1 MMTTTPEIF
10 LQPATIAHDDEVDFA
25 RRFGGIAR
33 LYGERALE
41 RFRAAH
47 VCVVGVGG
55 VGSWI
60 VEALARSA
68 VGRLTLIDLDNV
80 AESNI
85 NRQIQALSNT
95 IGMPK
100 IEALKQRIALINPY
114 CEVELVEDFID
125 QDNIPHMIG
134 INRYDYVIDAIDSAK
149 AKAALIAWC
158 SQHAIPLITIGGA
171 GGQTDPTKV
180 EVRDLARTEQ
190 EPLLK
195 RVRKILRAN
204 YGFARGEKHKYHID
218 AVFSMEAQRGPET
231 GDACAIDPNS
241 ITGLN
246 CAGFGS
252 SMVVTATFGMV
263 AAAHLLRKLAD
274 EANAAVPKAVLQA
287 TPAAAPAAP
296 AILAA
301 DDAGQLEEALLS

>member
-1 MMTTTPEIF
+1 MNTLNTSF
-10 LQPATIAHDDEVDFA
+10 LAAAANDDIDYA

-41 RFRAAH
+41 RFGTAH

-55 VGSWI
+55 VGSWV

-68 VGRLTLIDLDNV
+68 IGRLTLIDLDNV

-85 NRQIQALSNT
+85 NRQIQALSGT
-95 IGMPK
+95 VGQAK
-100 IEALKQRIALINPY
+100 IAALAERIAQINPY
-114 CEVELVEDFID
+114 CQVTQVEDFID
-125 QDNIPHMIG
+125 ADNLDTMIG
-134 INRYDYVIDAIDSAK
+134 GHRPGAPRFDYVIDAIDSVK

-158 SQHAIPLITIGGA
+158 RAHAIPLITIGGA
-171 GGQTDPTKV
+171 GGQLDPTKI

-195 RVRKILRAN
+195 KVRKLLRAQ
-204 YGFARGEKHKYHID
+204 YGFARGEKNKYHID
-218 AVFSMEAQRGPET
+218 AVFSMEPLRYPDS
-231 GDACAIDPNS
+231 GDACEVDANS

-252 SMVVTATFGMV
+252 SMVVTASFGMI
-263 AAAHLLRKLAD
+263 AAGHLLRRLA
-274 EANAAVPKAVLQA
+274 EQASAPPPAV
-287 TPAAAPAAP
+287 
-296 AILAA
+296 
-301 DDAGQLEEALLS
+301 QLVEPLLS

>member
-1 MMTTTPEIF
+1 MTITSIPLPAVGRVEAASEIDSE
-10 LQPATIAHDDEVDFA
+10 IDFA

-47 VCVVGVGG
+47 VCVIGVGG

-85 NRQIQALSNT
+85 NRQIQALSST
-95 IGMPK
+95 VGMAK

-125 QDNIPHMIG
+125 PDNIPQMIG
-134 INRYDYVIDAIDSAK
+134 TDRFDYVVDAIDSVK
-149 AKAALIAWC
+149 SKAALIAYC
-158 SQHAIPLITIGGA
+158 SEHAIPLVVIGGA
-171 GGQTDPTKV
+171 GGQLDPTKI

-195 RVRKILRAN
+195 KVRKVLRSR
-204 YGFARGEKHKYHID
+204 YGFAKGEKNKYHID
-218 AVFSMEAQRGPET
+218 AVFSMEPLRYPES
-231 GDACAIDPNS
+231 GDACAIDS

-263 AAAHLLRKLAD
+263 AAGHLLRKLAD
-274 EANAAVPKAVLQA
+274 QANAV
-287 TPAAAPAAP
+287 PAAAPAVQPEPVSEAVTES
-296 AILAA
+296 
-301 DDAGQLEEALLS
+301 DGAGQLEEALLS

>member
-1 MMTTTPEIF
+1 MNTINTPFFAAALE
-10 LQPATIAHDDEVDFA
+10 DEVDFA

-47 VCVVGVGG
+47 VCVIGVGG

-68 VGRLTLIDLDNV
+68 VGHLTLIDLDNV

-85 NRQIQALSNT
+85 NRQIQALTST
-95 IGMPK
+95 VGLPK
-100 IEALKQRIALINPY
+100 VEALQARIAQINPF
-114 CEVELVEDFID
+114 CKVTVVEDFID
-125 QDNIPHMIG
+125 EDNLGQMIG
-134 INRYDYVIDAIDSAK
+134 DGRFDYVVDAIDSVK
-149 AKAALIAWC
+149 AKAALIAYC
-158 SQHAIPLITIGGA
+158 SQRAIPLVVIGGA
-171 GGQTDPTKV
+171 GGQTDPTKI

-195 RVRKILRAN
+195 KVRKILRAR
-204 YGFARGEKHKYHID
+204 YGFARGEKNKYHID
-218 AVFSMEAQRGPET
+218 AVFSMEPLRYPES
-231 GDACAIDPNS
+231 GEACEVDANS

-263 AAAHLLRKLAD
+263 AAGHILRRLAD
-274 EANAAVPKAVLQA
+274 AANAEPAPGA
-287 TPAAAPAAP
+287 TETV
-296 AILAA
+296 
-301 DDAGQLEEALLS
+301 QQEEALLS

>member
-1 MMTTTPEIF
+1 MNMLNTTVFT
-10 LQPATIAHDDEVDFA
+10 ATLEQDVDFA
-25 RRFGGIAR
+25 RRFGGIGR

-41 RFRAAH
+41 RLRGAH

-68 VGRLTLIDLDNV
+68 VGHLTLIDLDNV

-85 NRQIQALSNT
+85 NRQIQALSST
-95 IGMPK
+95 IGMAK
-100 IEALKQRIALINPY
+100 IDALKQRIAEINPF
-114 CEVELVEDFID
+114 CQVTLVEDFID
-125 QDNIPHMIG
+125 LDNIPALMANKG
-134 INRYDYVIDAIDSAK
+134 YDYVVDAIDSVK
-149 AKAALIAWC
+149 PKAALIAWC
-158 SQHAIPLITIGGA
+158 SANRMPLVVIGGA

-180 EVRDLARTEQ
+180 ELRDLARTEQ

-195 RVRKILRAN
+195 KVRKILRAQ
-204 YGFARGEKHKYHID
+204 YGFARGEKQKYHID
-218 AVFSMEAQRGPET
+218 AVFSMEPLRYPDS
-231 GDACAIDPNS
+231 GDACEIDADG

-263 AAAHLLRKLAD
+263 AAGHVLRKLAD
-274 EANAAVPKAVLQA
+274 AANAA
-287 TPAAAPAAP
+287 PAEPAEALP
-296 AILAA
+296 SAQ
-301 DDAGQLEEALLS
+301 AGQAEAALLS

>member
-1 MMTTTPEIF
+1 MTTISTPLF
-10 LQPATIAHDDEVDFA
+10 DDVDFG

-85 NRQIQALSNT
+85 NRQIQALSTT

-114 CEVELVEDFID
+114 CQVELVEDFID
-125 QDNIPHMIG
+125 PDNIPAMIG
-134 INRYDYVIDAIDSAK
+134 TQRFDYVVDAIDSVK
-149 AKAALIAWC
+149 AKAALIAYC
-158 SQHAIPLITIGGA
+158 SQHAIPLVVIGGA
-171 GGQTDPTKV
+171 GGQLDPTRI

-195 RVRKILRAN
+195 KVRKILRAR
-204 YGFARGEKHKYHID
+204 YGFARGEKNKYHID
-218 AVFSMEAQRGPET
+218 AVFSMEPLRYPES
-231 GDACAIDPNS
+231 GDACAVDPNS

-263 AAAHLLRKLAD
+263 AAGHLLRKLAD
-274 EANAAVPKAVLQA
+274 AANAAVPAPQ
-287 TPAAAPAAP
+287 PAAEPVLVTES
-296 AILAA
+296 I
-301 DDAGQLEEALLS
+301 DAGQLEDALLS

>member
-1 MMTTTPEIF
+1 MTTISNSLPVTV
-10 LQPATIAHDDEVDFA
+10 ADDMLADVDFG

-85 NRQIQALSNT
+85 NRQIQALST
-95 IGMPK
+95 TVGMPK

-125 QDNIPHMIG
+125 PDNIPQMIG
-134 INRYDYVIDAIDSAK
+134 TNKFDYVVDAIDSVK
-149 AKAALIAWC
+149 AKAALIAYC
-158 SQHAIPLITIGGA
+158 SRHALPLIVIGGA
-171 GGQTDPTKV
+171 GGQLDPTKI

-195 RVRKILRAN
+195 KVRKVLRAQ
-204 YGFARGEKHKYHID
+204 YGFARGEKNKYHID
-218 AVFSMEAQRGPET
+218 AVFSMEPLRYPEA
-231 GDACAIDPNS
+231 GAACAVDANS

-263 AAAHLLRKLAD
+263 AAGHLLRKLAE
-274 EANAAVPKAVLQA
+274 EANAVP
-287 TPAAAPAAP
+287 APA
-296 AILAA
+296 LVT
-301 DDAGQLEEALLS
+301 DSVDAVQPEEALLS

>member
-1 MMTTTPEIF
+1 MTT
-10 LQPATIAHDDEVDFA
+10 LSSSLLAPAGADFDDEVDFE

-85 NRQIQALSNT
+85 NRQIQALSTT

-114 CEVELVEDFID
+114 CEVELIEDFID
-125 QDNIPHMIG
+125 PDNIPQMVAPG
-134 INRYDYVIDAIDSAK
+134 KYDYVFDAIDSVK
-149 AKAALIAWC
+149 AKAALIAHC
-158 SQHAIPLITIGGA
+158 RDHALPLIVIGGA
-171 GGQTDPTKV
+171 GGQTDPTKI

-195 RVRKILRAN
+195 KVRKILRAQ
-204 YGFARGEKHKYHID
+204 YGFAKGEKNKYHID
-218 AVFSMEAQRGPET
+218 AVFSMEPLRYPEA
-231 GDACAIDPNS
+231 GDACAIDANS
-241 ITGLN
+241 VTGLN

-263 AAAHLLRKLAD
+263 AAGHMLRKMA
-274 EANAAVPKAVLQA
+274 EAANAVAVPAAVPVQVVA
-287 TPAAAPAAP
+287 PAPAAN
-296 AILAA
+296 
-301 DDAGQLEEALLS
+301 DAVQAEEALLS